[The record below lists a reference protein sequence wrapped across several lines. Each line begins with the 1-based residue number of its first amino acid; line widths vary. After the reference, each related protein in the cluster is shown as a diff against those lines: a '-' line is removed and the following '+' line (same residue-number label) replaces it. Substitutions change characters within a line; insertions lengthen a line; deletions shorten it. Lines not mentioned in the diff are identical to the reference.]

1 MQMASFGSNSVSP
14 PSSMLS
20 SPLVSLPVSS
30 ASSSGGLNPSL
41 TTYSQPHYI
50 DSVDFSTPNLGCKL
64 TTLYCLGIKT
74 NFSCFL
80 VYESKEWSMKM
91 SSGGAGSV
99 QSNFMSSYG
108 KQDQNS
114 SSSQVSSTQVANTN
128 AISAVPGSGGYSSS
142 QYPTACK
149 MVDEHRFSSGQQM
162 LNLLHHGGGSGSTV
176 NGSTTD
182 HHSTF
187 QYSSN
192 GGQISSGGGSC
203 MNEQTFAHPHHA
215 HHSHPSHHPHPHHP
229 HQSWSSTSFAAANSL
244 ASGRNLVADSAAAA
258 AAAAWPHNMTSF
270 MSANGGP
277 SYQPGTAA
285 YFI

>member
-1 MQMASFGSNSVSP
+1 
-14 PSSMLS
+14 MLS

-30 ASSSGGLNPSL
+30 ASASGGLNPSL

-50 DSVDFSTPNLGCKL
+50 DSVDFSTPNIGCKC
-64 TTLYCLGIKT
+64 TTLYCFVTKLTFIV
-74 NFSCFL
+74 FL

-91 SSGGAGSV
+91 SSGGTGGV

-114 SSSQVSSTQVANTN
+114 SSSQVSSSQVANTN
-128 AISAVPGSGGYSSS
+128 AVSAVPGSGGYSSA

-162 LNLLHHGGGSGSTV
+162 LNLLHHGGGTGNV
-176 NGSTTD
+176 STTD

-215 HHSHPSHHPHPHHP
+215 HHSHPSHHPHPHP

-270 MSANGGP
+270 MSANGAP